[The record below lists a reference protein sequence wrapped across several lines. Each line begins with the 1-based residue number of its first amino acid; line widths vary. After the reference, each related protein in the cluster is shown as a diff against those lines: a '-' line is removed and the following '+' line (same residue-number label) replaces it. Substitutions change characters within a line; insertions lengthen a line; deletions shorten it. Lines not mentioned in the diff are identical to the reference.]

1 MDRPGQEGD
10 GETSTRGV
18 GWGGV
23 GWGGVRGDTCSSYL
37 HDKGEGGR
45 EEGHE
50 DNVVSN
56 NGHGSE
62 PAHNLQPP
70 GT

>member
-1 MDRPGQEGD
+1 MERLVPEGV
-10 GETSTRGV
+10 GWVGV

-23 GWGGVRGDTCSSYL
+23 KGDSSYL

-56 NGHGSE
+56 NGHGSK